1 MKKVSKEV
9 MTIGLDLIDS
19 LKEVRL
25 ANHKISHAH
34 ALLWLINRRVR
45 QKCQYSKN
53 GRSFELLPGEVMSS
67 YEAMSRAWHWDIKT
81 VRSFISGL
89 ETGGYVTIKTCYYG
103 VVLTFPKLR
112 LEDVGIDDESSNGG
126 SPSVMENG
134 INPIE
139 QIASSPTW
147 EPDLFAELDADGTPK

>member
-81 VRSFISGL
+81 VRSFISGSTTL
-89 ETGGYVTIKTCYYG
+89 LMSISSFCSNKQVIYCLTSCSLSCGILTGY
-103 VVLTFPKLR
+103 
-112 LEDVGIDDESSNGG
+112 
-126 SPSVMENG
+126 
-134 INPIE
+134 
-139 QIASSPTW
+139 
-147 EPDLFAELDADGTPK
+147 